1 MRLRYMLTALPFT
14 ALLLAGCANTANE
27 PPIGQ
32 ADSRDIPQIDAQ
44 NDLRQQASRGDPDS
58 QFQLGSRYFVSQPKD
73 LKQAEHWWKQAAEK
87 GHAGA
92 AVSLA
97 YLYTGRDKP
106 ELRNPQ
112 QMLKYLNQSA
122 AGGNAMAQH
131 ILGNLYLSG
140 EQGVP
145 KDSIQAKQLFQSAC
159 QQQYSAS
166 CQALHALQ

>member
-14 ALLLAGCANTANE
+14 ALLLAGCANTTNE
-27 PPIGQ
+27 PPMAQ
-32 ADSRDIPQIDAQ
+32 ADNRDIPQIAAQ

-58 QFQLGSRYFVSQPKD
+58 QFQLGSRYFVSQTKD